1 MPATQ
6 VPSSV
11 AELVPRFKEEQVFI
25 LQAFIVHAV
34 RESGRKGVVVGLSGG
49 VDSALVAKLCADAI
63 GPGRVL
69 AVAMPDGK
77 GGKDLRDARKWAKA
91 LGIEFRVV
99 GIGSIGTALEKRLN
113 AFQDRKSTRLNSS
126 HANIS

>member
-25 LQAFIVHAV
+25 IQAFIVHSF
-34 RESGRKGVVVGLSGG
+34 RESGRKGVVIGLSGG
-49 VDSALVAKLCADAI
+49 VDSALVAKLSADAL
-63 GPGRVL
+63 GPQRVL

-77 GGKDLRDARKWAKA
+77 CVKDLKDAKKLEKA
-91 LGIEFRVV
+91 LGTDLRIV
-99 GIGSIGTALEKRLN
+99 GIAPVV
-113 AFQDRKSTRLNSS
+113 NSV
-126 HANIS
+126 HKQLL

>member
-25 LQAFIVHAV
+25 IQAFIVHSI

-49 VDSALVAKLCADAI
+49 VDSALVSKLCADAI

-69 AVAMPDGK
+69 AGAMPDGE
-77 GGKDLRDARKWAKA
+77 GGQDLPDARQWGKA
-91 LGIEFRVV
+91 RGNGFPGVR
-99 GIGSIGTALEKRLN
+99 GGP
-113 AFQDRKSTRLNSS
+113 
-126 HANIS
+126 

>member
-1 MPATQ
+1 RAP
-6 VPSSV
+6 
-11 AELVPRFKEEQVFI
+11 LVFLSRLPRPP
-25 LQAFIVHAV
+25 
-34 RESGRKGVVVGLSGG
+34 LSTLFPYTTLFR
-49 VDSALVAKLCADAI
+49 SALVAELCAEAI

-99 GIGSIGTALEKRLN
+99 GIGPVVTALEKRLN
-113 AFQDRKSTRLNSS
+113 AYAADSIARGNLRARARMAVLYY
-126 HANIS
+126 I

>member
-11 AELVPRFKEEQVFI
+11 AELVPHFKEEQVFI
-25 LQAFIVHAV
+25 LQAFIVHSV

-49 VDSALVAKLCADAI
+49 VDSALVAQLCADAI

-69 AVAMPDGK
+69 AVAKPDGE
-77 GGKDLRDARKWAKA
+77 GGEDLPEARKWAKA
-91 LGIEFRVV
+91 RGV
-99 GIGSIGTALEKRLN
+99 GFPGFGNGAGVP
-113 AFQDRKSTRLNSS
+113 
-126 HANIS
+126 

>member
-11 AELVPRFKEEQVFI
+11 AELVPRFKEEHVFI
-25 LQAFIVHAV
+25 LQAFIVHSI
-34 RESGRKGVVVGLSGG
+34 RESGRKGVVLGLSGG

-63 GPGRVL
+63 GPGRGL
-69 AVAMPDGK
+69 AVAISEGK
-77 GGKDLRDARKWAKA
+77 GGQEPRDARKWAKA

-99 GIGSIGTALEKRLN
+99 RSGSIGTALEQPGN
-113 AFQDRKSTRLNSS
+113 G
-126 HANIS
+126 

>member
-11 AELVPRFKEEQVFI
+11 AELVPHFKEEQVFI
-25 LQAFIVHAV
+25 LQAFIVHSV

-69 AVAMPDGK
+69 AGAIPDGE
-77 GGKDLRDARKWAKA
+77 GGEDLRDARKWGEG
-91 LGIEFRVV
+91 LGV
-99 GIGSIGTALEKRLN
+99 GFPGFGNGAGVP
-113 AFQDRKSTRLNSS
+113 
-126 HANIS
+126 

>member
-25 LQAFIVHAV
+25 LQAFIVHSV

-49 VDSALVAKLCADAI
+49 VDSALGAKLCADPI
-63 GPGRVL
+63 GPGRGL
-69 AVAMPDGK
+69 AGAMPGGE
-77 GGKDLRDARKWAKA
+77 GGKKLRDARKWGER
-91 LGIEFRVV
+91 LGIEFRGV
-99 GIGSIGTALEKRLN
+99 GIGPGVTAL
-113 AFQDRKSTRLNSS
+113 
-126 HANIS
+126 